1 MKVIGVI
8 VNKNRDIALKYTSI
22 LANNIAEMG
31 AKVLLLRGIPEELSL
46 NESSSLNS
54 FVELS
59 NEKEII
65 DNAEIVISL
74 GGDGSF
80 LKVARMAYE
89 KDLPILGIN
98 LGSLGFLTEIEK
110 DDIKSAVSNLLN
122 GNYIVEKRMML
133 DGSIIRNGKVI
144 ANDTALND
152 IVISRGALSKILH
165 LKAYLNDE
173 FVDMFPGDGLII
185 SSPTGSTAYSLS
197 AGGPIVEP
205 NINLIIM
212 SPICPHILY
221 SRSIVTADDRIV
233 KVVVD
238 EDFTHEAMVTVDG
251 QEGYEIKGGDI
262 IIIEKSKYKT
272 NLVRINPLNFFDV
285 LRMKIYF
292 RGECVK
298 RNEIQ

>member
-133 DGSIIRNGKVI
+133 DGSIIRDGKVI
-144 ANDTALND
+144 AKDTALND

-165 LKAYLNDE
+165 LRAYLNDE
-173 FVDMFPGDGLII
+173 FVDMFPGDGLIV

-238 EDFTHEAMVTVDG
+238 EDFAHEAMVTVDG

-292 RGECVK
+292 RGECIK
-298 RNEIQ
+298 KNEI